1 MNLGLTLRSVVKLK
15 RVSPKII
22 LSTIQSMNFGA
33 HISIAGGI
41 EKAPERAHEIGCE
54 CFQMFSRSPHG
65 GKSLELTE
73 NKINSFKENCK
84 KYNLKNYYIHTPYYI
99 NLASANN
106 RIYYGSISAIRKELE
121 AADLLGAKG
130 VVTHL
135 GSAKELG
142 EKEAREKL
150 VEGLVRIFNNIPH
163 LTSPKRGGTV
173 LPPLGGVRGGKV
185 CFKTRLL
192 LEITAGAG
200 NIMGDSFEEIAYF
213 IKEAEKK
220 ISKNKLGVCF
230 DTAHAFASG
239 YDLRNKKAV
248 QRTFDDFDKII
259 GMEKLQLIHCNDS
272 KVDLNSHIDRHEN
285 IGCGKIGL
293 EGFEAILKEPKFKN
307 LDFIL
312 ETPNGKVK
320 NDLETLKRLRK
331 GV

>member
-1 MNLGLTLRSVVKLK
+1 M
-15 RVSPKII
+15 
-22 LSTIQSMNFGA
+22 QFGV

-41 EKAPERAHEIGCE
+41 EKAPKRVHEISGE

-73 NKINSFKENCK
+73 DAINNFKNNCR
-84 KYNLKNYYIHTPYYI
+84 KYNLENYYIHTPYYI
-99 NLASANN
+99 NLASVNS
-106 RIYYGSISAIRKELE
+106 RIYYGSIAAIKKEME
-121 AADLLGAKG
+121 VADLLGAKG

-150 VEGLVRIFNNIPH
+150 VEGLVKIF
-163 LTSPKRGGTV
+163 LT
-173 LPPLGGVRGGKV
+173 PPLPKGAGRISGSL
-185 CFKTRLL
+185 FKTQLL

-200 NIMGDSFEEIAYF
+200 KIMGDSFEEIAYF
-213 IKEAEKK
+213 IKETEKE

-248 QRTFDDFDKII
+248 QKTFDDFDKII
-259 GMEKLQLIHCNDS
+259 GLERLKLIHCNDS

-285 IGCGKIGL
+285 IGEGKIGI
-293 EGFEAILKEPKFKN
+293 EGFKALVNEPRLQN

-312 ETPNGKVK
+312 ETPGGKIEK
-320 NDLETLKRLRK
+320 DLAVLRELKK
-331 GV
+331 

>member
-1 MNLGLTLRSVVKLK
+1 
-15 RVSPKII
+15 
-22 LSTIQSMNFGA
+22 MNFGA

-41 EKAPERAHEIGCE
+41 EKAPERAHEIGGE

-73 NKINSFKENCK
+73 DKINSFKENCQ
-84 KYNLKNYYIHTPYYI
+84 KYNLKNYYLHTPYYI

-106 RIYYGSISAIRKELE
+106 RIYHGSVSAIRKELE
-121 AADLLGAKG
+121 TADLLGARG
-130 VVTHL
+130 VITHL

-150 VEGLVRIFNNIPH
+150 VEGLVKVFNPP
-163 LTSPKRGGTV
+163 SPPCQGGTI
-173 LPPLGGVRGGKV
+173 
-185 CFKTRLL
+185 LL

-213 IKEAEKK
+213 IKETEKK

-239 YDLRNKKAV
+239 YDLRDKKTV
-248 QRTFDDFDKII
+248 RETFDKFDKII
-259 GMEKLQLIHCNDS
+259 GLERLQLIHCNDS

-285 IGCGKIGL
+285 IGKGKIGM
-293 EGFEAILKEPKFKN
+293 EGFRALVNEPRLQD
-307 LDFIL
+307 LDFVL
-312 ETPNGKVK
+312 ETPGGKQIE
-320 NDLETLKRLRK
+320 DLEILRGLKK
-331 GV
+331 

>member
-1 MNLGLTLRSVVKLK
+1 M
-15 RVSPKII
+15 
-22 LSTIQSMNFGA
+22 QFGV

-41 EKAPERAHEIGCE
+41 EKAPKRVHEISGE

-73 NKINSFKENCK
+73 DAINNFKNNCR
-84 KYNLKNYYIHTPYYI
+84 KYNLENYYIHTPYYI
-99 NLASANN
+99 NLASVNS
-106 RIYYGSISAIRKELE
+106 RIYYGSIAAIKKEME
-121 AADLLGAKG
+121 VADLLGAKG

-150 VEGLVRIFNNIPH
+150 VEGLVKIF
-163 LTSPKRGGTV
+163 LT
-173 LPPLGGVRGGKV
+173 PPLSKGAGRISGSL
-185 CFKTRLL
+185 FKTQLL

-200 NIMGDSFEEIAYF
+200 KIMGDSFEEIAYF
-213 IKEAEKK
+213 IKETEKE

-248 QRTFDDFDKII
+248 QKTFDDFDKTI
-259 GMEKLQLIHCNDS
+259 GLERLKLIHCNDS
-272 KVDLNSHIDRHEN
+272 KVDFNSHIDRHEN
-285 IGCGKIGL
+285 IGEGKIGI
-293 EGFEAILKEPKFKN
+293 EGFKALVNEPRLQN

-312 ETPNGKVK
+312 ETPGGKIEK
-320 NDLETLKRLRK
+320 DLAVLRELKK
-331 GV
+331 